1 MHKKSVVAW
10 WTWSLAVL
18 FLFYEFF
25 VRVYPSIMVKEL
37 MGSFK
42 ATAGQ
47 LGTLSAFFFYAYAP
61 MQIPVG
67 IMMDR
72 YGAQKVI

>member
-47 LGTLSAFFFYAYAP
+47 LGTLSAFFFYAYA
-61 MQIPVG
+61 QCKFLLG
-67 IMMDR
+67 L
-72 YGAQKVI
+72 